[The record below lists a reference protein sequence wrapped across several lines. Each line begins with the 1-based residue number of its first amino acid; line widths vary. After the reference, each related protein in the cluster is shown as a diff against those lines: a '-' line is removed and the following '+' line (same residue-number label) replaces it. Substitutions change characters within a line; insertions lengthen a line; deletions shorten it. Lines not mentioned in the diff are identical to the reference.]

1 MPLARLSSESKLVLG
16 LVTIGLLSGA
26 LGAELASRGFEERVE
41 AVGATVL
48 GGAAAAFRGQQAAEQ
63 EKLAATLDGLMA
75 SRELRTAFLARD
87 RDGLQRLAAP
97 VLEVLR
103 ERDRIT
109 HWYFHEAGPARRVF
123 LRVHRPAL
131 FGDTVDRVTLRRA
144 AETGE
149 LGAGLELGRT
159 AFALRVVRPW
169 IVDRQLIGYMELAEE
184 IDHFLSAMKGR
195 TGDDYGLLVQKR
207 LIDEQAWA
215 AVLAPRVKSWNPR
228 ADMLVV
234 DVTDAAD
241 GLEDFTGEIE
251 GLQEG
256 GQFLGER
263 ERAGRAS
270 IRGVFPVPD
279 AAGRKVAALYVLHD
293 FTAHHRAALE
303 GRRQAWATML
313 LLSLGAALLMVA
325 LARLLVLG
333 RPPGPTPGQRPRGG

>member
-1 MPLARLSSESKLVLG
+1 MPLARLSPESKLVLG
-16 LVTIGLLSGA
+16 LVAVGLLSGG
-26 LGAELASRGFEERVE
+26 LGAELVSRGFEERVE

-109 HWYFHEAGPARRVF
+109 HWYFHEAEPARRVF

-169 IVDRQLIGYMELAEE
+169 IVDGQLIGYMELAEE

-215 AVLAPRVKSWNPR
+215 AVLGPRVKSWNPR

-241 GLEDFTGEIE
+241 GLEDFTGEIDR
-251 GLQEG
+251 LPDG
-256 GQFLGER
+256 GQLLGEKV
-263 ERAGRAS
+263 RAGRAS
-270 IRGVFPVPD
+270 IRGVFAVPD

-293 FTAHHRAALE
+293 FTAHHRAMQE
-303 GRRQAWATML
+303 GRRQAWVTML
-313 LLSLGAALLMVA
+313 LVSLGAAALMVA
-325 LARLLVLG
+325 LARALVFG
-333 RPPGPTPGQRPRGG
+333 RPAGPAPGQRPGG